1 MESLNQLTNQNP
13 TQQTPSVQNV
23 QPSGITQQLS
33 NPLDYVSQEIIRR
46 FVQTITQ
53 QAFPIGSIFISVVA
67 TDPSLLLGY
76 GTWSAF
82 AQGRTLVGLDST
94 DIDFD
99 SPEESGG
106 IKNVS
111 LSLSEIPAH
120 SHTFDVKVGG
130 GGAVA
135 ALATNS
141 NTSAGT
147 ITTSD
152 AGTGD
157 PHTNMP
163 PYIVVYM
170 WKRDS

>member
-82 AQGRTLVGLDST
+82 AQGRTLVGLDT
-94 DIDFD
+94 GDVDFD

-106 IKNVS
+106 IKDVS
-111 LSLSEIPAH
+111 LSLSEIPVHHH
-120 SHTFDVKVGG
+120 SGGMVNVGG
-130 GGAVA
+130 GAGYGGSGP
-135 ALATNS
+135 LAIGDT
-141 NTSAGT
+141 G
-147 ITTSD
+147 D
-152 AGTGD
+152 AGSGD

>member
-82 AQGRTLVGLDST
+82 AQGRTLVGLDT
-94 DIDFD
+94 GDIDFD

-106 IKNVS
+106 IKAVS
-111 LSLSEIPAH
+111 LSVAEMPQH
-120 SHTFDVKVGG
+120 SHTIDAGAAGAGG
-130 GGAVA
+130 LRAQ
-135 ALATNS
+135 
-141 NTSAGT
+141 T
-147 ITTSD
+147 ITPSISVGSVTTGDTGS
-152 AGTGD
+152 GD

>member
-106 IKNVS
+106 IKSVS
-111 LSLSEIPAH
+111 LSVAEMPQHHHANGGLV
-120 SHTFDVKVGG
+120 FVGG
-130 GGAVA
+130 GGGFGFSVSGGYYQQD
-135 ALATNS
+135 TGDTGS
-141 NTSAGT
+141 
-147 ITTSD
+147 
-152 AGTGD
+152 GD